1 MWQSTIK
8 VYMVKLLHVQM
19 LVVRMLNST
28 SKGSNLFQEEVISVM
43 KFIYTLTFKREL
55 IMADLVKY
63 KSNEGLCGKSFLW
76 SITFTS
82 ISSLLLTNQIS
93 FTDE

>member
-63 KSNEGLCGKSFLW
+63 KSNEGLLAHCY
-76 SITFTS
+76 
-82 ISSLLLTNQIS
+82 
-93 FTDE
+93 